1 MDRSD
6 VITLI
11 QVEDVQD
18 AYGVVHK
25 VETSST
31 VFCSANSVSANEFF
45 SGGMNG
51 LNPQFQF
58 VMNRYDYSNERIIEY
73 NGTRYFI
80 YRTFIGKNDSI
91 ELYAESRKGT
101 SDENQS

>member
-1 MDRSD
+1 MDKSD
-6 VITLI
+6 VIDLI

-18 AYGVVHK
+18 EYGVVSK
-25 VETSST
+25 KETKNT
-31 VFCSANSVSANEFF
+31 VFCSANSVSASEFF

-58 VMNRYDYSNERIIEY
+58 VMNRYDYNNERIIEY
-73 NGTRYFI
+73 NGTRYSV

-91 ELYAESRKGT
+91 EVYAELRKGT

>member
-1 MDRSD
+1 MDKSD
-6 VITLI
+6 VIALI
-11 QVEDVQD
+11 QVEDIQD
-18 AYGVVHK
+18 EYGVVHK
-25 VETSST
+25 KETANT

-58 VMNRYDYSNERIIEY
+58 IMNRYDYSGEQIVEY
-73 NGTRYFI
+73 NGTRYSV
-80 YRTFIGKNDSI
+80 YRTFIGKNDNI
-91 ELYAESRKGT
+91 EVYAELRKGT